1 MHPTINQINL
11 GMKKLYFYL
20 IFSSFSFLG
29 MSQSNIV
36 FWDFNSVPNDATTS
50 TGSNFPVTGVGT
62 INVIGGATQTYATG
76 NPADLNITDNSGYQT
91 TGYPSAG
98 SNPKTAGIE
107 VAVNAT
113 GYSGLKVEFFQRL
126 SNTAANTWVLQYTE
140 DLTAGIPVWVDATT
154 FTFTPQSSGTGDT
167 WYFRSFDLS
176 GITIL
181 NNNANVGL
189 RVVSDFD
196 PIAGDYLAARSTS
209 TYAGGTS
216 RFDLFRVFEQEAA
229 VSIAS
234 ASNFVVVDENAG
246 LINVPITVAN
256 ANQASVELTFGFS
269 TYSNATENI
278 DFTYTN
284 TLTIP
289 ANSNGVF
296 NLPITIIDDAIAEKA
311 ERIIVKIMSAV
322 NGTIHATNNYQII
335 FIKDNDY
342 VAPSP
347 TNELNLTLLSSFSNG
362 VTGSNSAE
370 IVCFDPTV
378 DRLYVANSIAGK
390 LDIVDFADP
399 ANPLLISSIDISV
412 YGGINSVVAHNGVL
426 ALAIEN
432 TNPQL
437 DGFVVFLDAD
447 GVFINQVTVGA
458 LPDMITYNKDFTK
471 LLTANEGEPNGDY
484 SVDPEGSVSIIDM
497 TPGVASITNA
507 NVTTISLTQFNGQ
520 ENALIAQGIRIFS
533 TSASVA
539 QDLEPEY
546 ITISDD
552 NTKAYV
558 ALQENNAMLVIDL
571 ATNTIQSLLPLG
583 FSDYSAGSNNAMDAS
598 DQSGAVLITGEL
610 PIKGAYMPDAM
621 SFATIGGQGYVFT
634 ANEGDSREFGSVVDA
649 KRIGSATYTLDAAT
663 FPDGYILKN
672 NKFLG
677 RLNAL
682 TYSGDTDNDGDFD
695 EIHVMGGRSFS
706 IWNAATG
713 ALVFDSKDLFEQI
726 TSNHSTFGAFFN
738 ASNTTG
744 AATSK
749 NRSDD
754 KGPEPE
760 GITLEEINGKMYAF
774 VGLERIGGVMVF
786 NVQIP
791 TAPVFVGYYNNRTL
805 TGSGPDLGT
814 EGIITI
820 PAAISP
826 NGNTLVI
833 LANEVSST
841 LSIYQINTCSE
852 LSGAVIAA
860 SASSLCEGD
869 VADLTITGNA
879 NATFQWLMDGQEITS
894 ATTTTYNADEAG
906 IYAVAVNN
914 SLLAC
919 MDTSA
924 TQTIVVNA
932 LPIVSGGADVE
943 ICAGE
948 SVILTASGALSYTW
962 DNSVQDGVAFNP
974 TASAD
979 YTVIGEDA
987 NGCENSATVT
997 VDVNALPMVTLTSN
1011 YADNSIC
1018 AGDAIILTA
1027 GGASTYTFTNGVADG
1042 VSFVP
1047 SMTNT
1052 YSVSGED
1059 ANGCENTALLTVTVN
1074 TLPTV
1079 TLAPFASPVCVNNAA
1094 VTLNGGSPM
1103 GGTYSGTA
1111 VTGANFNATTAGV
1124 GSTVITYTYTDANGC
1139 ENTDS
1144 ESIIISACTGIEE
1157 VATNYIVFP
1166 NPVQNQLTIQFEG
1179 NVNGMIRIFSL
1190 DGKEVEALQI
1200 NNETV
1205 LNVNIERLANGTYL
1219 VQVLANE
1226 ITSYVK
1232 VIKN

>member
-1 MHPTINQINL
+1 
-11 GMKKLYFYL
+11 MKKLYFSL
-20 IFSSFSFLG
+20 IFSSFSLLG
-29 MSQSNIV
+29 MAQSNIV
-36 FWDFNSVPNDATTS
+36 FWDFNSVTNDAAPA
-50 TGSNFPVTGVGT
+50 TGSDLPAIGVGS
-62 INVIGGATQTYATG
+62 ISVIGGVTQTYATG
-76 NPADLNITDNSGYQT
+76 NSADLNTTDNSGYQT
-91 TGYPSAG
+91 TGYPASTL
-98 SNPKTAGIE
+98 NPKTAGIE
-107 VAVNAT
+107 VSANAT
-113 GYSGLKVEFFQRL
+113 GFNGLKVEFFQRL

-140 DLTAGIPVWVDATT
+140 DITAGSPVWVDATT

-167 WYFRSFDLS
+167 WYFRSVDLS
-176 GITIL
+176 GITTL
-181 NNNANVGL
+181 NNNANVGF

-196 PIAGDYLAARSTS
+196 PITGDYLAARSTS
-209 TYAGGTS
+209 TYAGGTC
-216 RFDLFRVFEQEAA
+216 RFDLFRVFEKEAA

-234 ASNFVVVDENAG
+234 ASNFVVVEENAG
-246 LINVPITVAN
+246 LINVPITIAN

-269 TYSNATENI
+269 TYSNATENV

-289 ANSNGVF
+289 ANSNGIF
-296 NLPITIIDDAIAEKA
+296 DLPITIIDDVIAEKA
-311 ERIIVKIMSAV
+311 ERIIVKVMSAV

-342 VAPSP
+342 VAPTP

-362 VTGSNSAE
+362 ATGANSAE
-370 IVCFDPTV
+370 IVSFDPTV
-378 DRLYVANSIAGK
+378 DRLYVANSIAGL

-399 ANPLLISSIDISV
+399 ANPSIISSIDISV
-412 YGGINSVVAHNGVL
+412 YGGINSVVAHNGIL

-437 DGFVVFLDAD
+437 DGFVVFLDAN
-447 GVFINQVTVGA
+447 GTYINQVTVGA

-471 LLTANEGEPNGDY
+471 LLTANEGEPSGDY
-484 SVDPEGSVSIIDM
+484 SIDPEGSVSVIDM
-497 TPGVASITNA
+497 TPGVASLTNA
-507 NVTTISLTQFNGQ
+507 NVTNISLTQFNGQ
-520 ENALIAQGIRIFS
+520 ESALIAQGIRIFS
-533 TSASVA
+533 TSATVA

-552 NTKAYV
+552 NTKAFV
-558 ALQENNAMLVIDL
+558 ALQENNALLIIDL
-571 ATNTIQSLLPLG
+571 ATNTIESLLPLG
-583 FSDYSAGSNNAMDAS
+583 YSDYSAGSNNAMDAS
-598 DQSGAVLITGEL
+598 DQSGAVLITGDL
-610 PIKGAYMPDAM
+610 PIKGAYMPDGIA
-621 SFATIGGQGYVFT
+621 FATIGGQGYVFS
-634 ANEGDSREFGSVVDA
+634 ANEGDSREFGSVVDS
-649 KRIGSATYTLDAAT
+649 KRIGSGSFILDPVA

-677 RLNAL
+677 RLNGL
-682 TYSGDTDNDGDFD
+682 TYSGDTDNDGDMD

-726 TSNHSTFGAFFN
+726 TANHPTFGAFFN
-738 ASNTTG
+738 ASNSTS
-744 AATSK
+744 AATLK

-805 TGSGPDLGT
+805 TGNGPDLGT

-826 NGNTLVI
+826 NGNALVI

-860 SASSLCEGD
+860 TTTTFCEGD
-869 VADLTITGNA
+869 DADLTITGDA
-879 NATFQWLMDGQEITS
+879 NATFQWLLDGQEITS
-894 ATTTTYNADEAG
+894 ATSTSYNADEAG
-906 IYAVAVNN
+906 VYAVAVNN

-932 LPIVSGGADVE
+932 LPVVSGGADVE

-948 SVILTASGALSYTW
+948 SVTLTASGALSYTW
-962 DNSVQDGVAFNP
+962 DNPVQDGVAFNP

-997 VDVNALPMVTLTSN
+997 VDVNALPTVTLTSN
-1011 YADNSIC
+1011 DADNAIC
-1018 AGDAIILTA
+1018 TGDAIILTA

-1052 YSVSGED
+1052 YSVTGED

-1074 TLPTV
+1074 ALPNV
-1079 TLAPFASPVCVNNAA
+1079 TLAAFTSPVCVNNAS
-1094 VTLNGGSPM
+1094 VTLNGGAPM

-1111 VTGANFNATTAGV
+1111 VTGSNFNATTAGV

-1144 ESIIISACTGIEE
+1144 ESVIVSACTGIEE

-1179 NVNGMIRIFSL
+1179 SVNGMIRIFSL
-1190 DGKEVEALQI
+1190 DGKEVEAIQI
-1200 NNETV
+1200 NNENV
-1205 LNVNIERLANGTYL
+1205 LNITTDHLANGTYL
-1219 VQVLANE
+1219 VQIMANE
-1226 ITSYVK
+1226 TTSFVK

>member
-1 MHPTINQINL
+1 
-11 GMKKLYFYL
+11 MKKLYFSFL
-20 IFSSFSFLG
+20 FSSFSLLG
-29 MSQSNIV
+29 MAQSNIL
-36 FWDFNSVPNDATTS
+36 FWDFNSVPNDAATS
-50 TGSNFPVTGVGT
+50 TGSNLPALGTGS

-76 NPADLNITDNSGYQT
+76 NPADLNTTDNSGYQT
-91 TGYPSAG
+91 TGYPSQG
-98 SNPKTAGIE
+98 NNPKTAGIE

-113 GYSGLKVEFFQRL
+113 GYTALKVEFYQRL

-140 DLTAGIPVWVDATT
+140 DITAGSPVWVDATT
-154 FTFTPQSSGTGDT
+154 YSFVPQVTGTGDS
-167 WYFRSFDLS
+167 WYFRSFDFSAIS
-176 GITIL
+176 GL
-181 NNNANVGL
+181 NNNPNVGF

-196 PIAGDYLAARSTS
+196 PIAGAYVAAKSGS
-209 TYAGGTS
+209 TYAGGTA
-216 RFDLFRVFEQEAA
+216 RFDLFRVFEREAA

-234 ASNFVVVDENAG
+234 ASNFVVVEENAG
-246 LINVPITVAN
+246 LIFVPVTIAN
-256 ANQASVELTFGFS
+256 ANLAPVELTFGFS
-269 TYSNATENI
+269 TYSNATNNA
-278 DFTYTN
+278 DFVYTN
-284 TLTIP
+284 SLIVP
-289 ANSNGVF
+289 ANSNGIF
-296 NLPITIIDDAIAEKA
+296 NLPITTIDDAIAEKA
-311 ERIIVKIMSAV
+311 ERIIVKVMPSP
-322 NGTIHATNNYQII
+322 NGLIHPTNNYQII

-342 VAPSP
+342 VAPTP

-362 VTGSNSAE
+362 ATGANSAE
-370 IVCFDPTV
+370 IVTFDPTV
-378 DRLYVANSIAGK
+378 DRVYIANSIAGK

-399 ANPLLISSIDISV
+399 ANPSLISSIDIST
-412 YGGINSVVAHNGVL
+412 YGGINSVVAHNGTL

-432 TNPQL
+432 SNPQL
-437 DGFVVFLDAD
+437 DGFVVFLDAN
-447 GVFINQVTVGA
+447 GTFINQVTVGA

-484 SVDPEGSVSIIDM
+484 SLDSEGSVSIIDL
-497 TPGVASITNA
+497 TPGIASLTNA
-507 NVTTISLTQFNGQ
+507 NVTNVSLTQFNGQ
-520 ENALIAQGIRIFS
+520 AAALIAQGIRIFS
-533 TSASVA
+533 TSATVA

-552 NTKAYV
+552 NAKAYV
-558 ALQENNAMLVIDL
+558 ALQENNALLVIDL
-571 ATNTIQSLLPLG
+571 ATNSIESLLPLG
-583 FSDYSAGSNNAMDAS
+583 YSDYSAGSNNGMDAS
-598 DQSGAVLITGEL
+598 DQSGAILITGDL

-621 SFATIGGQGYVFT
+621 AFATIGGQGYVFS

-649 KRIGSATYTLDAAT
+649 RRISSGSTVLDPVA

-677 RLNAL
+677 RLNSL
-682 TYSGDTDNDGDFD
+682 SYSGDIDTDGDMD
-695 EIHVMGGRSFS
+695 ELHVMGGRSFS
-706 IWNAATG
+706 IWNATTG
-713 ALVFDSKDLFEQI
+713 ALVFDSKDLIEQI
-726 TSNHSTFGAFFN
+726 TASHPTFGAFFN
-738 ASNTTG
+738 ASNSTG
-744 AATSK
+744 AAALK

-760 GITLEEINGKMYAF
+760 GVAVQEINGKMYAF
-774 VGLERIGGVMVF
+774 VSLERIGGVMAF
-786 NVQIP
+786 NVQNP
-791 TAPVFVGYYNNRTL
+791 AAPIFVGYYNNRTL
-805 TGSGPDLGT
+805 AGSGPDLGA
-814 EGIITI
+814 EGIVTI

-826 NGNTLVI
+826 NGNSLVI
-833 LANEVSST
+833 LANEISST

-860 SASSLCEGD
+860 SATTFCEGD
-869 VADLTITGNA
+869 AADLTITGNA
-879 NATFQWLMDGQEITS
+879 NATFQWLLDGQEITS
-894 ATTTTYNADEAG
+894 ATTSTYNADEAG
-906 IYAVAVNN
+906 VYAVAVNN

-932 LPIVSGGADVE
+932 LPVVSGGSDVE

-948 SVILTASGALSYTW
+948 SVTLMGSGALSYTW
-962 DNSVQDGVAFNP
+962 DNSVQDGEAFNP

-997 VDVNALPMVTLTSN
+997 VNVNALPTVTLTSN
-1011 YADNSIC
+1011 DADNAVC

-1027 GGASTYTFTNGVADG
+1027 GGASTYTFTNGVTDG

-1052 YSVSGED
+1052 YSVTGED
-1059 ANGCENTALLTVTVN
+1059 ANGCENSAMLTITVN
-1074 TLPTV
+1074 ALPNV
-1079 TLAPFASPVCVNNAA
+1079 TLAAFTSPVCVNNAS

-1144 ESIIISACTGIEE
+1144 ESIIVSACAGIEE
-1157 VATNYIVFP
+1157 VATNYTVFP

-1179 NVNGMIRIFSL
+1179 SVNGMINIFSL
-1190 DGKEVEALQI
+1190 DGKQVETIQI
-1200 NNETV
+1200 NNENV
-1205 LNVNIERLANGTYL
+1205 LNITTDHLANGTYL
-1219 VQVLANE
+1219 VQIVANE
-1226 ITSYVK
+1226 TTSFVK